1 MSNLVNAFLGAV
13 GKTAMQVIEVPE
25 IGRVGVRTSMLLSE
39 RAAYFAER
47 KNNDEIANALML
59 KKTVCDP
66 DTGELILGELS
77 LEQINNLPTHVT
89 DPMVKVALEAIG
101 VTKQMIEAQVKKEAE
116 PEELKNSENDQN

>member
-1 MSNLVNAFLGAV
+1 MSKLVNAFLSTV

-25 IGRVGVRTSMLLSE
+25 IGRVGVRTSMLLNE

-47 KNNDEIANALML
+47 KDNDGIANALML

-77 LEQINNLPTHVT
+77 LDQINQLPTHVT
-89 DPMVKVALEAIG
+89 DPMVKVALAAIG
-101 VTKQMIEAQVKKEAE
+101 VTKEMLEEKIKEE
-116 PEELKNSENDQN
+116 PKELKNSENGQN